1 MIFLSYAREDG
12 ERANRIYSMINRH
25 DRPVFYDKMS
35 LIPGMDWREEI
46 ERSLEKCKLV
56 LILCSRHTVEKE
68 GFIQKE
74 IRLALE
80 RSEMMPEGRIFIIPI
95 RFDEADVP
103 RKIARYQWIDIQ
115 NETDFYWIENHV
127 DLAWLQV
134 SNATPEE
141 KSDIELL
148 GKEDIVMFMKG
159 KNSDNQ
165 PIFAYLKLSIY
176 QLRAMKNAIIAKATF
191 LPSDFGKVLVS
202 GEGEPSEEIQS
213 IMSRQYGLFDGF
225 LDEEQKRQQLLREKQ
240 QLLRDEFIRGYR
252 DAYLAILGSGFDVPL
267 IQPPD
272 DISEDSSPL
281 REGIREGMKEALK
294 ILPKEV

>member
-12 ERANRIYSMINRH
+12 ERANRIYSMINRN

-35 LIPGMDWREEI
+35 LTPGMDWREEI

-103 RKIARYQWIDIQ
+103 RYQWIDIKD
-115 NETDFYWIENHV
+115 ETDFYWIENHV

-134 SNATPEE
+134 SNATAEE
-141 KSDIELL
+141 KLDIELVS
-148 GKEDIVMFMKG
+148 KEDIVMLMKG
-159 KNSDNQ
+159 KNSDDQ
-165 PIFAYLKLSIY
+165 PIFAYLKLSIN
-176 QLRAMKNAIIAKATF
+176 QLRAMKNAVIAKAKF
-191 LPSDFGKVLVS
+191 LPSDFGKVLFS
-202 GEGEPSEEIQS
+202 GDGEPSEEIQS
-213 IMSRQYGLFDGF
+213 IMSRQYGFFGSSF
-225 LDEEQKRQQLLREKQ
+225 DEEQKRQQEEEQRRNKLV
-240 QLLRDEFIRGYR
+240 RDEFIRGYR
-252 DAYLAILGSGFDVPL
+252 EAYLAIIGSGFDVPL
-267 IQPPD
+267 IQPLD
-272 DISEDSSPL
+272 DFPEDSSPL
-281 REGIREGMKEALK
+281 REGIKKGMKEALK
-294 ILPKEV
+294 HLPKES

>member
-115 NETDFYWIENHV
+115 NETDLYWIENSV

-165 PIFAYLKLSIY
+165 PIFTYLKLSIY
-176 QLRAMKNAIIAKATF
+176 QLRAMKNAIKAKATF

-213 IMSRQYGLFDGF
+213 IMSRQYGF
-225 LDEEQKRQQLLREKQ
+225 LDEEQKRQ

-252 DAYLAILGSGFDVPL
+252 DAYLAIVGSGFDVPL

-272 DISEDSSPL
+272 DIPEDSSPL
-281 REGIREGMKEALK
+281 REGIRKGMKEALK